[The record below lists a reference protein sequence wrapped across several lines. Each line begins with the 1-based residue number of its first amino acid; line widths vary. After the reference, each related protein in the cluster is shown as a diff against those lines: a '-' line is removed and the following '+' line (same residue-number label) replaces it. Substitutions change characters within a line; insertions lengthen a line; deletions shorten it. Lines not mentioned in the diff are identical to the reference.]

1 VEWYAGTTTI
11 NNLDKGNHMSEVQ
24 PYPDVIQVQEH
35 ENPNDVNKM
44 LEVGWIL
51 LRTRN
56 IRVGAAGEATIYV
69 IGWPRSAGAIVDPVG
84 EAVNKRYNK
93 ASFRGDDDRPH

>member
-1 VEWYAGTTTI
+1 MEWYAGTATI

-56 IRVGAAGEATIYV
+56 IRVGAAGEATIFV
-69 IGWPRSAGAIVDPVG
+69 IGWLRSAGAIVDPVG

>member
-1 VEWYAGTTTI
+1 
-11 NNLDKGNHMSEVQ
+11 MSEVQ

-56 IRVGAAGEATIYV
+56 IRVGAAGEISELGLRVKQQYT
-69 IGWPRSAGAIVDPVG
+69 SLAGRVL
-84 EAVNKRYNK
+84 
-93 ASFRGDDDRPH
+93 RGQLLILWAKL